1 MIDTNNIP
9 ETTAEGLT
17 RAREIFRGDW
27 DEHGTT
33 AVYLPTP
40 VAEKALADRGWR
52 RGTHRRGPGPWISPT
67 GHQEWDTDLAL
78 RMAITAETQ
87 TARADA

>member
-1 MIDTNNIP
+1 MIDDNNARN
-9 ETTAEGLT
+9 TTAEGLR

-27 DEHGTT
+27 DDNGTT
-33 AVYLPTP
+33 AVYLPRA

-52 RGTHRRGPGPWISPT
+52 RGTHRRGPGPWISPS
-67 GHQEWDTDLAL
+67 GYREWDTNEAL

-87 TARADA
+87 TASTDA